1 MRSKTPAEPLLLPAD
16 QMPLP
21 ELLAAWV
28 VALTT
33 AFGFGLYTG
42 TNWGCLA
49 LLLLMPP
56 GLLRTRND
64 RA

>member
-1 MRSKTPAEPLLLPAD
+1 MRSKIPTEPLRLPAD
-16 QMPLP
+16 QIPLP
-21 ELLAAWV
+21 ELVAAWV

-42 TNWGCLA
+42 TYWGCLA
-49 LLLLMPP
+49 LLIMMPP
-56 GLLRTRND
+56 VLIKPRNN

>member
-1 MRSKTPAEPLLLPAD
+1 MRSNIPAAPVLLPAD
-16 QMPLP
+16 EVPIP

-42 TNWGCLA
+42 TYWACFG
-49 LLLLMPP
+49 LLLMIPP
-56 GLLRTRND
+56 VLVK
-64 RA
+64 AQ